1 MWLGKRQSQTRIL
14 LLALVVGLA
23 QLASAVDFNQCLV
36 SINNMTI
43 DGKLDNHGRPLPAST
58 NNATA
63 ITYNLCVSQCGADQE
78 SFQWSVFSQQ
88 FNAWLLPWLAL
99 ISQLPFGANDI
110 AINLASM
117 CLTVG
122 SPTLAAYSLALT
134 ALNGRWI
141 ARRFWNYR
149 DANVHSAVRVLSSLQ
164 QSPLRISDDAGLALL
179 IILPQNDQWWQELG
193 KSLQYTHTWSISS
206 ASSIAWVVITYIF
219 TLVDYFTQSADT
231 NHNTSGGSV
240 GTLWL
245 WLLPIAFGWLHLS
258 PKCDSTRLNE
268 AVETANTRAYVANTT
283 NPPIIAVTKRHTIGL
298 DFSTTDDVRLHE
310 RITAPIFNYARFL
323 PWVQAVMVVCDKFDN
338 VCDRNLQDE
347 EIAPGITWHYCRP
360 RPGKRRRPEWR
371 LDGSVFSRMLIT
383 SALALMLQWGTTGA
397 AIVVVWFTPTIGLG
411 CRSLSYIV
419 YGGASTLVW
428 MMLLTSSILTFYST
442 DAPARPYPGFL
453 TTLTFRSRVIRRGN
467 TLLIIATSVFQFSGF
482 YDRCYCNS
490 SAFRLGK
497 GAYSVISLMYSDGKS
512 MLTSWISGIVLAIVA
527 AVGFAIRIGLLINSA
542 STLTKKY
549 PRTS

>member
-1 MWLGKRQSQTRIL
+1 
-14 LLALVVGLA
+14 
-23 QLASAVDFNQCLV
+23 
-36 SINNMTI
+36 MTI

-110 AINLASM
+110 TINLESM
-117 CLTVG
+117 YLTVG

-206 ASSIAWVVITYIF
+206 ASSIAWVVIAYVF
-219 TLVDYFTQSADT
+219 TLVDYFTQSAET
-231 NHNTSGGSV
+231 NRNTSGGSV

-245 WLLPIAFGWLHLS
+245 WLLPIVFGWLHLS

-268 AVETANTRAYVANTT
+268 ALLR
-283 NPPIIAVTKRHTIGL
+283 K
-298 DFSTTDDVRLHE
+298 
-310 RITAPIFNYARFL
+310 
-323 PWVQAVMVVCDKFDN
+323 
-338 VCDRNLQDE
+338 
-347 EIAPGITWHYCRP
+347 
-360 RPGKRRRPEWR
+360 
-371 LDGSVFSRMLIT
+371 
-383 SALALMLQWGTTGA
+383 GT
-397 AIVVVWFTPTIGLG
+397 PL
-411 CRSLSYIV
+411 
-419 YGGASTLVW
+419 AST
-428 MMLLTSSILTFYST
+428 
-442 DAPARPYPGFL
+442 
-453 TTLTFRSRVIRRGN
+453 SR
-467 TLLIIATSVFQFSGF
+467 Q
-482 YDRCYCNS
+482 
-490 SAFRLGK
+490 
-497 GAYSVISLMYSDGKS
+497 
-512 MLTSWISGIVLAIVA
+512 
-527 AVGFAIRIGLLINSA
+527 
-542 STLTKKY
+542 
-549 PRTS
+549 